1 MMKKLSKWTK
11 ISIVG
16 LILFSTILA
25 TTQSQKA
32 AAETEYTFDA
42 SLVTVLNNTGKNDYI
57 TISELSS
64 KDKVAVYS
72 DATMKKK
79 IYSKTVSKSSLK
91 FKTKLLKDS
100 GGKLYISVK
109 HSWKSTV
116 DLGKVTYDPS
126 PDYTMP
132 IQNTFTL
139 SLISIK
145 DAKDI
150 FTIRKPIKNA
160 TYRIYED
167 QKKKKRL
174 AYKTAKSAAD
184 LQISVEIPKDF
195 SLKLPQT
202 VYVTVQEKGKKESTA
217 IAYTSIDPEGPAPL
231 KASQVTITNNKNYAD
246 VIKITGIQPN
256 DMVTIKSTTY
266 PVRDIVTN
274 RKSTGTTM
282 YIYID
287 QLSKNSKTLEII
299 HTPATGAN
307 NPKSLLVKYS
317 AEK

>member
-1 MMKKLSKWTK
+1 MKLSKYAKASIIAPMLLSTLL
-11 ISIVG
+11 IS
-16 LILFSTILA
+16 
-25 TTQSQKA
+25 TQPQKA
-32 AAETEYTFDA
+32 SAETEYTFDA
-42 SLVTVLNNTGKNDYI
+42 SLVSVLNNTGKNDYI

-64 KDKVAVYS
+64 KDKVAIYS
-72 DATMKKK
+72 DSSMKKK
-79 IYSKTVSKSSLK
+79 IYSKTVSGSTLK
-91 FKTKLLKDS
+91 FKTKLLKDT
-100 GGKLYISVK
+100 GGAIYVSVK
-109 HSWKSTV
+109 HSWKSTA
-116 DLGKVTYDPS
+116 DLAEVTYNPS

-132 IQNTFTL
+132 LQNTSTL
-139 SLISIK
+139 SLTSIK

-150 FTIRKPIKNA
+150 FTVTKTKKNA

-167 QKKKKRL
+167 QAKKKQL
-174 AYKTAKSAAD
+174 ASATAKSTAD
-184 LQISVEIPKDF
+184 LQISVEIPKDY

-256 DMVTIKSTTY
+256 DMITIRSTTY
-266 PVRDIVTN
+266 PVQDIVTN

-282 YIYID
+282 YIYVD
-287 QLSKNSKTLEII
+287 QLSKKSKTLEII

-307 NPKSLLVKYS
+307 NPKSLFVKYS